1 MFDSMNKRENRIFT
15 IGHSTRNLDEL
26 IALLR
31 RHEVSALID
40 VRHFPNSRRN
50 PQFNKK
56 NLEIKLP
63 ESYIQYH
70 WIGELGG
77 FREGGYKK
85 YMDSKEFNLGLN
97 KLLEIAKDRT
107 TAIICAELLW
117 FRSHRAS
124 IASLLTKNGWH
135 VVHIF
140 DEGRT
145 QIHKL
150 RKEG

>member
-1 MFDSMNKRENRIFT
+1 MNKRENRIFT

-26 IALLR
+26 IDLLR
-31 RHEVSALID
+31 QHEISALID

-50 PQFNKK
+50 PQFNKN

-63 ESYIQYH
+63 ESDIQYH
-70 WIGELGG
+70 WIEELGG
-77 FREGGYKK
+77 FREGGYEN
-85 YMDSKEFNLGLN
+85 YMDSKEFNSGLI
-97 KLLEIAKDRT
+97 KLLEIAKDRA
-107 TAIICAELLW
+107 TAIMCAELLW
-117 FRSHRAS
+117 FRCHRAS
-124 IASLLTKNGWH
+124 IATLLTKNGRE

-140 DEGRT
+140 DERRT